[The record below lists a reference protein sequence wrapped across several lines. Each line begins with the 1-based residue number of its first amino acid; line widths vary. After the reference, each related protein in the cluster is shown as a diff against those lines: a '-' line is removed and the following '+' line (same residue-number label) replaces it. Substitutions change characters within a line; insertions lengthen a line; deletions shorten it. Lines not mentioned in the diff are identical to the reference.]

1 MLPCYGEWLQ
11 TGDCRLLIQT
21 VKSNPHGW
29 VVVLVCFF
37 ALSVVS
43 ATRAS
48 IGLVT
53 PSLEADLGWSRGF
66 ISSVAAYALIS
77 MAVAAP
83 FVGNLLD
90 KYGPRVILVVGLTIT
105 AAGLVSCAFIDQPW
119 QFMGSFAVLAGK
131 SVV

>member
-1 MLPCYGEWLQ
+1 
-11 TGDCRLLIQT
+11 LLIQA
-21 VKSNPHGW
+21 VRANPHGW

-53 PSLEADLGWSRGF
+53 PALESDLGWTRGF
-66 ISSVAAYALIS
+66 VSSVAAYSLIT

-83 FVGNLLD
+83 FVGNLVDLS
-90 KYGPRVILVVGLTIT
+90 GGR
-105 AAGLVSCAFIDQPW
+105 
-119 QFMGSFAVLAGK
+119 
-131 SVV
+131 